1 MKKVI
6 ILLLIAAIGLS
17 SIGFAH
23 AAVTDAQDELLVYPT
38 VELGDN
44 SVMES
49 LAAVMDFTCGDHL
62 TWHTRYDFAT
72 GEAKTDFIYDRKGR
86 PATPYT
92 TRNDFS
98 FYLSGGVGASTSS
111 GSFELGNTVYRKL
124 LQAVADVTPAGET
137 RSLELKMA
145 DYADYYLPDYQLE
158 YWSSKGFASQGSSAW
173 EVLTQENWYH
183 GGGAYTALN
192 QKFRFPVQEDQTVQV
207 GITKDQGGSICGV
220 EYYLEYG
227 PELRFATD
235 LNDEGLWFVPIFL
248 DENGAPLPYESPEG
262 HGIYF
267 MPWRIDSSWSSS
279 YEGKS
284 VPGLMPN
291 LNLLELLVPLP
302 EDVPI
307 LKMTIDAEAGTA
319 LNQKFRFPV
328 QEDQT
333 VQVGITKDQGG
344 MICGVE
350 YYLDYG
356 PELRFATDL
365 NDEGLWFVPIFLDE
379 NGAPLPYESPEG
391 HGIYFMPWRIDSS
404 WSSSYEG
411 KSVPGLMPNLNLLEL
426 LIPLPE
432 DVPILKMTI
441 DAEAGTALILTRED
455 SAYVLAAY
463 DLTTGAEQRLEV
475 LPFDSGMHPY
485 AHFVR
490 DKNHLLVTA
499 QERLAL
505 VDLDTFTLLL
515 TAPDF
520 TGQTYSAEAFDPD
533 RGSHRF
539 EDGVLMLVNNG
550 KYYDNNA
557 FWIAAFRQ
565 DETLYYGEYEC
576 SIMSGNDNFYY
587 SMIFTGAEYPDRLDP
602 VILLE

>member
-6 ILLLIAAIGLS
+6 ILLLIAAICLG

-23 AAVTDAQDELLVYPT
+23 AAVTDSQDELLVYPT
-38 VELGDN
+38 VQVGDS
-44 SVMES
+44 SVMEP

-86 PATPYT
+86 PDTPYT

-98 FYLSGGVGASTSS
+98 FYLSGGVGASTSG
-111 GSFELGNTVYRKL
+111 GSFELGNTVYGKL
-124 LQAVADVTPAGET
+124 LQAVADITPAGET

-145 DYADYYLPDYQLE
+145 DYADYYLPDYNLE

-207 GITKDQGGSICGV
+207 GITKDPSGSICGV
-220 EYYLEYG
+220 EYYLDYG
-227 PELRFATD
+227 PELRFTTD
-235 LNDEGLWFVPIFL
+235 LNDEGIWFVPIFL
-248 DENGAPLPYESPEG
+248 DESGAPLPYESPEG

-319 LNQKFRFPV
+319 L
-328 QEDQT
+328 
-333 VQVGITKDQGG
+333 
-344 MICGVE
+344 
-350 YYLDYG
+350 
-356 PELRFATDL
+356 
-365 NDEGLWFVPIFLDE
+365 
-379 NGAPLPYESPEG
+379 
-391 HGIYFMPWRIDSS
+391 
-404 WSSSYEG
+404 
-411 KSVPGLMPNLNLLEL
+411 
-426 LIPLPE
+426 
-432 DVPILKMTI
+432 
-441 DAEAGTALILTRED
+441 ILTRED

-475 LPFDSGMHPY
+475 LPFDSGMGPY

-565 DETLYYGEYEC
+565 GETLYYGEYEC

-587 SMIFTGAEYPDRLDP
+587 SMIFTGAEDPDRMDP